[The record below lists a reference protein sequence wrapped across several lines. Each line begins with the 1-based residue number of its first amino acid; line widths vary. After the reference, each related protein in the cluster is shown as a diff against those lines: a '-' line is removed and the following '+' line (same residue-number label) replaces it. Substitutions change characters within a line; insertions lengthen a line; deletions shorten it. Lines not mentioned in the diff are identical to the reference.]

1 MVGGALNVG
10 DGGKPVAS
18 EGSSLY
24 QLMST
29 YRDQD
34 FPNSVK
40 KGGGFLPQ
48 WRKSFL
54 LGGGNLRSGFDS
66 FSKLKTTFCQ
76 Y

>member
-29 YRDQD
+29 YRDQG

-40 KGGGFLPQ
+40 RGGGIPP
-48 WRKSFL
+48 
-54 LGGGNLRSGFDS
+54 SGEEIF
-66 FSKLKTTFCQ
+66 FIGRREPKE
-76 Y
+76 

>member
-40 KGGGFLPQ
+40 KGGGIPPSVEEIFFIGRREPKE
-48 WRKSFL
+48 WF
-54 LGGGNLRSGFDS
+54 
-66 FSKLKTTFCQ
+66 
-76 Y
+76 